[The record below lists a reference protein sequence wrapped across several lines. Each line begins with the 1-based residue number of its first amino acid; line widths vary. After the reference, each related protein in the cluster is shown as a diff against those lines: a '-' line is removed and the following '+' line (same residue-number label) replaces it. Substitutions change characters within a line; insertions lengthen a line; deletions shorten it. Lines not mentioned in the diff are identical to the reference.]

1 MIATVCELS
10 PSEVLLKM
18 YKKKYE
24 RNKQAKNDINEEKTK
39 P

>member
-18 YKKKYE
+18 YRKKYE
-24 RNKQAKNDINEEKTK
+24 RNKQAKIYINEEKSK